1 MGSLLGALKFNL
13 LKTVNLWSDQW
24 YNWRWFAL
32 VLYRQQVWPNQTGP
46 FYIVF
51 PGKWRRWMMRCSTH
65 HAPSSSPSRRTESG
79 QSWCVKWLFTFFVLF
94 FKLHNAVLNWWS
106 QLCSLLGSDSFSS
119 DWLQSTNS
127 NAEDLNW
134 FLLCFIW
141 EEKNSMR
148 SCPQDGIFYCC
159 FLKFRA
165 ATVLLLSNYKHKC
178 QCFDGS
184 DHHNWHDTR
193 N

>member
-1 MGSLLGALKFNL
+1 MGSLLRALKFNL

-24 YNWRWFAL
+24 CNWCWFAL
-32 VLYRQQVWPNQTGP
+32 VFYRQQVWPNQTGP

-51 PGKWRRWMMRCSTH
+51 PGKRRRWMMRFSTH
-65 HAPSSSPSRRTESG
+65 HAPSSSPSQRTESG
-79 QSWCVKWLFTFFVLF
+79 QSWCVNWLFTFFVLF
-94 FKLHNAVLNWWS
+94 FKLNNAVLNWS

-119 DWLQSTNS
+119 DWLHSTNS
-127 NAEDLNW
+127 NAEDLNR
-134 FLLCFIW
+134 FLLCFIR
-141 EEKNSMR
+141 EEKKSMLSR
-148 SCPQDGIFYCC
+148 PQDGVFYCC

-165 ATVLLLSNYKHKC
+165 ATVSLLSKCKHKC

-184 DHHNWHDTR
+184 DHQNWHDTR